1 LLAVFL
7 SCPFMDPLSP
17 ILNRPDHHVQIA
29 LNRLR
34 FVLPQTLSRSE
45 REMHHLTLVTQDRD
59 DEPIR
64 TCREI
69 DGLPHDI
76 AATQ

>member
-1 LLAVFL
+1 
-7 SCPFMDPLSP
+7 
-17 ILNRPDHHVQIA
+17 
-29 LNRLR
+29 
-34 FVLPQTLSRSE
+34 
-45 REMHHLTLVTQDRD
+45 MHHLTLVTQDRD

-69 DGLPHDI
+69 DGLRLDI